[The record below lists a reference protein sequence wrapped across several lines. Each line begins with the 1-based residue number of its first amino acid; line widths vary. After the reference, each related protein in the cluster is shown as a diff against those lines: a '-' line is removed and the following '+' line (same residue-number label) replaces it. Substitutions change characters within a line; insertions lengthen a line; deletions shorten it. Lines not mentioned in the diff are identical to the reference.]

1 MFCAASMRAR
11 LLLCSPSAAMTSQHQ
26 VRLQHLYNVGLVTLA
41 RASLAASASA
51 AMALISCSGTRT
63 SFTWT
68 QVVREDDLW
77 VKGACRVGHCHGR
90 GLTSTLSTATP
101 QYSVP
106 SASRSWHCY
115 KNVDSDS
122 RVSEPPTCISCA
134 ILTRSERMSPRVRVP
149 STFRSVVAA
158 SACADPA

>member
-1 MFCAASMRAR
+1 MQS
-11 LLLCSPSAAMTSQHQ
+11 SQHHI
-26 VRLQHLYNVGLVTLA
+26 RLQYLNNMGLVTLA

-68 QVVREDDLW
+68 QGSQGRRPLVTW
-77 VKGACRVGHCHGR
+77 ACRCRDYYGR

-106 SASRSWHCY
+106 SANRSWHGY
-115 KNVDSDS
+115 NNVDSDS
-122 RVSEPPTCISCA
+122 RVSVQPTCISCA

-149 STFRSVVAA
+149 STFLSIFCFQSPSARSGYFFVNYHRKNFI
-158 SACADPA
+158 